1 MFEDYLALSA
11 DPDAARRAMVERY
24 PLRRLAEPEDVARLA
39 VFLASDDA
47 SWITGTDVVID
58 GGLTARC
65 Y

>member
-1 MFEDYLALSA
+1 MLEAYLARSL
-11 DPDAARRAMVERY
+11 DPDAARTEMSTRY
-24 PLRRLAEPEDVARLA
+24 PTGRLIEPAEIASLA

-47 SWITGTDVVID
+47 RSITGTDVVID

>member
-1 MFEDYLALSA
+1 MLEAYLARS
-11 DPDAARRAMVERY
+11 DQPEAARSALTDRY
-24 PLRRLAEPEDVARLA
+24 PTGRLIEPAEISRLA

-47 SWITGTDVVID
+47 RSITGTDIVID